1 MTFGG
6 GVRIPFADLL
16 GFELVRFEQDVAELA
31 VALREDLLNSW
42 DVAHGGVTMT
52 LLDIAMAH
60 AARTPGADGK
70 AVAEG
75 VVTIEMKTS
84 FLRPGIGRLV
94 GIGRRV
100 HRTPSLAFCEGR
112 VEDAAGKLVATASG
126 TFKYMR
132 ALAVQG
138 RRIHRQNA
146 SD

>member
-1 MTFGG
+1 MELKA
-6 GVRIPFADLL
+6 RIPFADLV
-16 GFELVRFEQDVAELA
+16 GFELVRFEVDEAELQLE
-31 VALREDLLNSW
+31 LRAELLNSW

-60 AARTPGADGK
+60 AARSPVGADPTPI
-70 AVAEG
+70 EQG

-84 FLRPGIGRLV
+84 FMRPGVGTLT

-112 VEDAAGKLVATASG
+112 VLGADGQLVAHASG

-132 ALAVQG
+132 GLAVAG
-138 RRIHRQNA
+138 RRIQRLHA

>member
-1 MTFGG
+1 MSFGA

-16 GFELVRFEQDVAELA
+16 GFELVRFETDEAELA
-31 VALREDLLNSW
+31 VTLRDELLNSW

-60 AARTPGADGK
+60 ATRSPGPDGTP
-70 AVAEG
+70 VAEG
-75 VVTIEMKTS
+75 VVTVEMKTS
-84 FLRPGIGRLV
+84 FLRPGTGRLV
-94 GIGRRV
+94 GIGRRI
-100 HRTPSLAFCEGR
+100 HRTPALAFAEGR
-112 VEDAAGKLVATASG
+112 VLDADGRLVATGSG